1 MNTAS
6 PNTATATPEPDV
18 AYKSGFFDLERDSA
32 GSWRWMSEQGTVRL
46 KNTGKDMKLRIVGT
60 TPLAQIKATP
70 NLKVTFNGE
79 TLEEFAAKAE
89 VDKEFVIPAA
99 KQGSGTASELVI
111 SASKSFVPKQFD
123 PKSNDERKLSFSL
136 RQLTWEAK

>member
-18 AYKSGFFDLERDSA
+18 AYKSGFFDLERDSV

-46 KNTGKDMKLRIVGT
+46 KNTGKDMKLRIVGVA
-60 TPLAQIKATP
+60 PLEQIKATP

-99 KQGSGTASELVI
+99 KQGSGAASELVI